1 MSVKLVVGLLL
12 LMSVLFAG
20 TAQARERDLEEYTAA
35 GTAQAAFAFD
45 IDDIDSSY
53 IQSAHTNVM
62 YVSESMSDVFGSLAY
77 TNFGLLEKL
86 RDISDED

>member
-1 MSVKLVVGLLL
+1 MSVKMVVGILL

-20 TAQARERDLEEYTAA
+20 TAQA
-35 GTAQAAFAFD
+35 AFD
-45 IDDIDSSY
+45 IDDIDDPD
-53 IQSAHTNVM
+53 IQLAHTNVM
-62 YVSESMSDVFGSLAY
+62 RASESMSDVFGSLTY